1 MKASLF
7 TNGLTVGALACA
19 MLAGCDRGYTSATAG
34 IEQTKFPGQVTAGG
48 LTSGQIMAR
57 SAKPETNAAYSGG
70 TPGIAGG
77 SGGNTAGAA
86 LGGTVAETGQGPSQG
101 ATPPSGAAQG
111 GNKPTGD
118 YGGPAANAPAAG
130 VTPVGA
136 GTATN
141 APRTP
146 PAVNP
151 TATTGMPAAGTPG
164 APAAPDATGAPGASG
179 QATKPAAPG
188 TLTGDKR

>member
-1 MKASLF
+1 MKASTF
-7 TNGLTVGALACA
+7 AHSAMTFAIGCA
-19 MLAGCDRGYTSATAG
+19 MLAGCDRGHADAQEG
-34 IEQTKFPGQVTAGG
+34 VIQTKFPGQVTAGG
-48 LTSGQIMAR
+48 LTSGQVMAR
-57 SAKPETNAAYSGG
+57 SSKPETNAAYAGG

-77 SGGNTAGAA
+77 SGGTTGGAA

-101 ATPPSGAAQG
+101 TTTPASAGQA

-118 YGGPAANAPAAG
+118 YGGPPANAPAAG

-141 APRTP
+141 QSRTA

-151 TATTGMPAAGTPG
+151 TGATGLTGATGAAGT
-164 APAAPDATGAPGASG
+164 TGASG
-179 QATKPAAPG
+179 QPATPAAAPG
-188 TLTGDKR
+188 TLTGDKK